1 MNNKNFILNESMTII
16 ERLAALCATPGID
29 DTTQKTANS
38 QIQEL
43 LNGPIKASVT
53 ELKSAAAGIVTLM

>member
-1 MNNKNFILNESMTII
+1 MSVI

-29 DTTQKTANS
+29 DKTKEIANK

-43 LNGPIKASVT
+43 LNGPVHVSVV
-53 ELKSAAAGIVTLM
+53 ELKTAAAGIVTLS

>member
-1 MNNKNFILNESMTII
+1 MNRAMIGQESISVI

-29 DTTQKTANS
+29 EKTKEIANK

-43 LNGPIKASVT
+43 LSGPVQISIT
-53 ELKSAAAGIVTLM
+53 ELKTAAAGIVTLS

>member
-1 MNNKNFILNESMTII
+1 MTRAMIGQESMSVI

-29 DTTQKTANS
+29 DKTKEIANK

-43 LNGPIKASVT
+43 LGGPIQTSVT
-53 ELKSAAAGIVTLM
+53 ELKTAAVGIVTLS

>member
-1 MNNKNFILNESMTII
+1 MNRAMIGQESMSII

-29 DTTQKTANS
+29 DKTKEIANK

-43 LNGPIKASVT
+43 LGGPVQTSVT
-53 ELKSAAAGIVTLM
+53 ELKTAAVGIVTLT

>member
-1 MNNKNFILNESMTII
+1 MNKAMIGQESMSVI

-29 DTTQKTANS
+29 EKTKDIANK

-43 LNGPIKASVT
+43 LSGPIQVSIV
-53 ELKSAAAGIVTLM
+53 ELKTAAAGIVTLS

>member
-1 MNNKNFILNESMTII
+1 MNRAMVGQESMSVI

-29 DTTQKTANS
+29 DKTKEIANK

-43 LNGPIKASVT
+43 LNGPIQVSIV
-53 ELKSAAAGIVTLM
+53 ELKTAAAGIVTLT

>member
-1 MNNKNFILNESMTII
+1 MNRAMIGQESMSVI

-29 DTTQKTANS
+29 DKTKEIANK

-43 LNGPIKASVT
+43 LNGPVQISVT
-53 ELKSAAAGIVTLM
+53 ELKTAAAGIVTLS

>member
-1 MNNKNFILNESMTII
+1 MSVI

-29 DTTQKTANS
+29 EKTKEIANK

-43 LNGPIKASVT
+43 LSGPIQISVT
-53 ELKSAAAGIVTLM
+53 ELKTAAAGIVTLS

>member
-1 MNNKNFILNESMTII
+1 MNRAMIGQESMSVI

-29 DTTQKTANS
+29 DKTKDIANK

-43 LNGPIKASVT
+43 LNGPVHVSVV
-53 ELKSAAAGIVTLM
+53 ELKTAAAGIVTLT

>member
-1 MNNKNFILNESMTII
+1 MNRAMIGQESMSVI

-29 DTTQKTANS
+29 DKTKEIANK

-43 LNGPIKASVT
+43 LNAPVHVSVV
-53 ELKSAAAGIVTLM
+53 ELNTAAAGIVTLT

>member
-1 MNNKNFILNESMTII
+1 MSVI

-29 DTTQKTANS
+29 DKTKEIANK

-43 LNGPIKASVT
+43 LNGPVNVSVV
-53 ELKSAAAGIVTLM
+53 ELKTAAAGIVTLS

>member
-1 MNNKNFILNESMTII
+1 MTRAMIGQESMSVI

-29 DTTQKTANS
+29 EKTKEIANK

-43 LNGPIKASVT
+43 LSGPIQTSIT
-53 ELKSAAAGIVTLM
+53 ELKTAAAGIVTLT

>member
-1 MNNKNFILNESMTII
+1 MTRGMISQEAMVTI

-29 DTTQKTANS
+29 EKTKEIANK

-43 LNGPIKASVT
+43 LSGPIQMSVT
-53 ELKSAAAGIVTLM
+53 ELKSSAAGIVTLS

>member
-1 MNNKNFILNESMTII
+1 MNRAMVGQESMSVI

-29 DTTQKTANS
+29 EKTKEIANK

-43 LNGPIKASVT
+43 LSGPIQTSVT
-53 ELKSAAAGIVTLM
+53 ELKTSAAGIVTLS

>member
-1 MNNKNFILNESMTII
+1 MNRAMIGQESMSVI

-29 DTTQKTANS
+29 EKTKDIANK

-43 LNGPIKASVT
+43 LSGPIQVSIV
-53 ELKSAAAGIVTLM
+53 ELKTAAAGIVTLT

>member
-1 MNNKNFILNESMTII
+1 MNRAMVGQESMSVI

-29 DTTQKTANS
+29 EKTKDIANK

-43 LNGPIKASVT
+43 LSGPIQISVT
-53 ELKSAAAGIVTLM
+53 ELKSSAAGIVTLS

>member
-1 MNNKNFILNESMTII
+1 MNRAMVGQESMSVI

-29 DTTQKTANS
+29 DKTKDIANK

-43 LNGPIKASVT
+43 LNGPIQVSIV
-53 ELKSAAAGIVTLM
+53 ELKTAAAGIVTLT